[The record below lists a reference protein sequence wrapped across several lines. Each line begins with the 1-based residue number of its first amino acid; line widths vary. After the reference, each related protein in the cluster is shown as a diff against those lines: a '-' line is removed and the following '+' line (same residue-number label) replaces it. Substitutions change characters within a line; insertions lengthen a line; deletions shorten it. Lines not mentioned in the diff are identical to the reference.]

1 MDGISQRITYK
12 WMTKDDCHLPWK
24 TQMSRMSELAPDQYA
39 LNKLTRRDSPETSR
53 QAANRVFPHLSNI
66 QERVLVFI
74 KNCPQGVTD
83 LEISIYFED
92 DRSTY
97 RTRRAELVAMGRIRN
112 SGRTIKQAG
121 SRRTVWEFVE

>member
-1 MDGISQRITYK
+1 
-12 WMTKDDCHLPWK
+12 
-24 TQMSRMSELAPDQYA
+24 MSRLSELSPDQYA
-39 LNKLTRRDSPETSR
+39 VNKLTRRDNPETSY

-83 LEISIYFED
+83 LEISLYFED

-97 RTRRAELVAMGRIRN
+97 RTRRAELVAIGRVKD

-121 SRRTVWEFVE
+121 SQRTVWVYVE

>member
-1 MDGISQRITYK
+1 
-12 WMTKDDCHLPWK
+12 
-24 TQMSRMSELAPDQYA
+24 MSRMSELDMSKYEVHV
-39 LNKLTRRDSPETSR
+39 LTRTGNPLTSR
-53 QAANRVFPHLSNI
+53 EAANRVFPHLTNL
-66 QERVLVFI
+66 QERVLIFI

>member
-1 MDGISQRITYK
+1 
-12 WMTKDDCHLPWK
+12 
-24 TQMSRMSELAPDQYA
+24 MSRMSELAPDTYA
-39 LNKLTRRDSPETSR
+39 IAKLTRRDNPETSY

-83 LEISIYFED
+83 LEISLYFED

-97 RTRRAELVAMGRIRN
+97 RTRRAELVAMGRVKD

-121 SRRTVWEFVE
+121 SRRTVWVYVE